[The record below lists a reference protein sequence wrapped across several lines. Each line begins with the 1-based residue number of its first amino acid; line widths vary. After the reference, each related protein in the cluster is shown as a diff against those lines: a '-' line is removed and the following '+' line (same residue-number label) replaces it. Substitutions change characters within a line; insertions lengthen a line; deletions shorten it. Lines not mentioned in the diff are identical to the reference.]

1 MTLASEGAT
10 NGADAEHSDLLR
22 ESLGKPSAARV
33 YDYLIGGG
41 HCFDIDREFAET
53 KLKPLL
59 PRIGDYA
66 AENRRWMARV
76 VRWAV
81 DQGYR
86 QFVDIGSGLPSAG
99 NVHEIADDCRP
110 ERDVKVVYIDN
121 EPVAHAHG
129 KLILN
134 ENGDPRR
141 HVALRADLLES
152 EELWRQVEESGL
164 VDPGEPV
171 VLLVAAVLHFVKDQ
185 QDPDRHLAYYRD
197 RLPARSLL
205 ALSTMTNE
213 APTSEEEAQAL
224 RRLEAFYE
232 ETTNPGQL
240 RTRVEFE
247 RFFGDWPLI
256 DPGLVYLPD
265 WHPDGSTVFAHDST
279 ASRFLGGVARKPES

>member
-1 MTLASEGAT
+1 VTLAGEEAT
-10 NGADAEHSDLLR
+10 NSAASEQSELLAA
-22 ESLGKPSAARV
+22 SVGKPSAARV

-81 DQGYR
+81 GQGYR

-99 NVHEIADDCRP
+99 NVHEIADECRP
-110 ERDVKVVYIDN
+110 ERDVKVIYIDN

-129 KLILN
+129 QLILT
-134 ENGDPRR
+134 ENGDPQR
-141 HVALRADLLES
+141 HVALRADLLDS
-152 EELWRQVEESGL
+152 ASLWQSVEDTGL
-164 VDPGEPV
+164 IDPGEPA
-171 VLLVAAVLHFVKDQ
+171 VLLVAAVLHFVKDAH
-185 QDPDRHLAYYRD
+185 DPDRHIGFYRD
-197 RLPARSLL
+197 RLPPRSLL

-213 APTSEEEAQAL
+213 APASEDEAQAL
-224 RRLEAFYE
+224 QRLVAFYE

-240 RTRVEFE
+240 RTRAEFE
-247 RFFGDWPLI
+247 RFFGHWPLLE
-256 DPGLVYLPD
+256 PGLVYVPD
-265 WHPDGSTVFAHDST
+265 WHPDGSTLFPHDSS
-279 ASRFLGGVARKPES
+279 ASRIIGGVATKPAR